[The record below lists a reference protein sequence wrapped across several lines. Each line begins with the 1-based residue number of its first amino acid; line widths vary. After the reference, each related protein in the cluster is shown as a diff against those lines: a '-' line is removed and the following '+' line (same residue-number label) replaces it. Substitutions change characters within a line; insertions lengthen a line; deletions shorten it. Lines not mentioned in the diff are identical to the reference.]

1 MFKDIRKPCRITL
14 SMDRVASD
22 GRLTATD
29 EIAGLCEHATEELN
43 SVKDGKDLCVACAI
57 RQAIRDGKGL
67 LLGSNWAGNISDLQC
82 GACVVFIAC
91 LCSL

>member
-1 MFKDIRKPCRITL
+1 MFKDICKPCRITL

-29 EIAGLCEHATEELN
+29 EIAGLCEHATEEL
-43 SVKDGKDLCVACAI
+43 
-57 RQAIRDGKGL
+57 
-67 LLGSNWAGNISDLQC
+67 LGSNWAGNISDLQC
-82 GACVVFIAC
+82 GACAVFIAC

>member
-43 SVKDGKDLCVACAI
+43 SVKDGKDLCVGQK
-57 RQAIRDGKGL
+57 RFVVGQQ
-67 LLGSNWAGNISDLQC
+67 LGRKY
-82 GACVVFIAC
+82 F
-91 LCSL
+91 